1 MCMLVTL
8 LLVSCSKEE
17 DIMKVEEGSI
27 IYPSLS
33 IGVSEMNMTADTRAT
48 SPMNPDHEKY
58 VRSLAIF
65 EFDNEDFH
73 MRRGTTFHFIDFVK
87 GTIDNKQKMDTTEYG
102 IVETTLDGLAFEAY
116 SDGTLCFVANVT
128 QAEVDKFYE
137 KYREEGQTN
146 GRTTFDKF
154 KTWALPFDYVTQTS
168 EGYNESTTGYIRS
181 MFMFG
186 YFEGKI
192 VPAEIGSMRV
202 DLGRLASRL
211 DITVVNET
219 GSDITKRL
227 GYHIDNMCVSAN
239 FFPMLSGMPPIDYRG
254 VATTVICTPEE
265 GDPAFNKVPTT
276 FPDTRSHTR
285 YFYAAAHSATDYNQ
299 ATKLHLFYDRTIPD
313 ADNKD
318 KNGIVNEPN
327 SYFVPLCNVEPWQAD
342 KVKNGYSLSRN
353 TRYHFTIRLKSSAS
367 AQSEKRTRS
376 AVEYGDKPGEIT
388 VYLPTD

>member
-1 MCMLVTL
+1 MLVTL
-8 LLVSCSKEE
+8 LLMSCSKEE

-73 MRRGTTFHFIDFVK
+73 MRRGTTYHFIDFVK

-137 KYREEGQTN
+137 EYREEGQTN
-146 GRTTFDKF
+146 GRTTLDKF

-181 MFMFG
+181 MYMFG
-186 YFEGKI
+186 YFKGKI

-211 DITVVNET
+211 DITIVNET

-227 GYHIDNMCVSAN
+227 GYHIDNMCVSAI
-239 FFPMLSGMPPIDYRG
+239 FFPMLSGMQPIDYRG
-254 VATTVICTPEE
+254 LATTVICTPEE
-265 GDPAFNKVPTT
+265 GDPAFNIVPKAFLNTQ
-276 FPDTRSHTR
+276 SHTR
-285 YFYAAAHSATDYNQ
+285 YFYVAAHSATGYNQ

-313 ADNKD
+313 TDNKD
-318 KNGIVNEPN
+318 ENDIVNEPN

-342 KVKNGYSLSRN
+342 NVKNGYSLSRN